1 MNRKQILSSATIAA
15 LAGILLAWAPS
26 AAYAGGGGGGG
37 GFESPATVAEGWGC
51 GIGPS
56 LGGPGF
62 TTDTHSIINKKFT
75 KITCHFTG
83 LTPQDPALIN
93 RGFACGTFAGGVTTD
108 TMMVVDDEGNG
119 MLRCI
124 IHNT

>member
-1 MNRKQILSSATIAA
+1 MTRNKILSGTVIAA
-15 LAGILLAWAPS
+15 FAAILLTWAPS
-26 AAYAGGGGGGG
+26 AAYGGNG
-37 GFESPATVAEGWGC
+37 GFTSPATVAEGWGC
-51 GIGPS
+51 GIGS
-56 LGGPGF
+56 ELGGPGF

-83 LTPQDPALIN
+83 LTPQDPALIVT
-93 RGFACGTFAGGVTTD
+93 GFLCNTFAGGGTTD

>member
-1 MNRKQILSSATIAA
+1 MNRKQILSSVTIAA
-15 LAGILLAWAPS
+15 IATILLAWAPS
-26 AAYAGGGGGGG
+26 AAYGWG
-37 GFESPATVAEGWGC
+37 GFSSPATITEGFNCFIGAE
-51 GIGPS
+51 

-62 TTDTHSIINKKFT
+62 TTDTHSVINKKNT

-93 RGFACGTFAGGVTTD
+93 RVFACGTFAGGVTTD